1 MFKKNKGRK
10 FHRKTDQRRIFFR
23 SLVEALVKHGKI
35 TTTEARAKE
44 IRGKVERLI
53 TRAKKQDLAA
63 LRYINSYVGEE
74 ASKKI
79 IKEIAPKY
87 TDRKGGYTRVTKLG
101 QRKGDSARMAV
112 IELI

>member
-23 SLVEALVKHGKI
+23 SLVEALVKYGKI

-44 IRGKVERLI
+44 IRGKIERLI